1 MVGEERR
8 EEDRREGKTR
18 QDEAGWE
25 ENVMF
30 LALKLFPLYYLYY
43 YKFSHCLF
51 LILGCMPQDRNMLPP
66 NSPFISSVPLQ
77 WSGKIIKQLCI
88 RTGKKKF
95 VIRFRFDVILQ
106 LLFNLIKMHQ
116 FLRCL
121 CTLFSSECWYIGIHL
136 IDKILWI

>member
-51 LILGCMPQDRNMLPP
+51 LILGCMPQEHVA
-66 NSPFISSVPLQ
+66 S
-77 WSGKIIKQLCI
+77 K
-88 RTGKKKF
+88 
-95 VIRFRFDVILQ
+95 
-106 LLFNLIKMHQ
+106 
-116 FLRCL
+116 
-121 CTLFSSECWYIGIHL
+121 
-136 IDKILWI
+136 